1 MLTILDE
8 LFYIFALASYAL
20 ADKAFNLAIAFI
32 KTNSNFT
39 CKLFSDRLELSK
51 VCYHYPYYMFPW
63 IKVLKTSVFI
73 CELTIPANLNADKIC
88 NWLRSYNVN
97 NLNFSEVN
105 DKNYKF
111 WVINF
116 DTENESLV
124 LQLQARCKEKV
135 YEILEDKE
143 KQIQELNQQFND
155 LQQRLGKIYLKVS
168 DKEETIKS
176 LGLRYERKSSNLK
189 QLKSLYKD
197 LHQRYLDKSAK
208 LDSYEKELKQLRI
221 QIVELKNK
229 ESKQKKA
236 QFLENNNQQSFSEQI
251 PIEACMYCGRSAMPG
266 QGICLECSK

>member
-1 MLTILDE
+1 M
-8 LFYIFALASYAL
+8 
-20 ADKAFNLAIAFI
+20 
-32 KTNSNFT
+32 
-39 CKLFSDRLELSK
+39 
-51 VCYHYPYYMFPW
+51 VPW
-63 IKVLKTSVFI
+63 IKVLKTSVFV

-88 NWLRSYNVN
+88 DWLRSYNVN
-97 NLNFSEVN
+97 NLSFSEIN
-105 DKNYKF
+105 DNNCKF

-135 YEILEDKE
+135 YETLKDKE

-168 DKEETIKS
+168 DKEEIIKY
-176 LGLRYERKSSNLK
+176 LELKHERKNSNLK

-197 LHQRYLDKSAK
+197 LHQRYLDKSVK

-236 QFLENNNQQSFSEQI
+236 QFSENNNQPSFSEQI
-251 PIEACMYCGRSAMPG
+251 PIEVCMYCGRSAMPG